1 MEHFYAWCPGAAF
14 YMVDIYERY
23 DLTSTHHFNQD
34 TTASPRVCTRNWST
48 NLDEEWANYSG
59 HGEIP

>member
-1 MEHFYAWCPGAAF
+1 MQHFYAWCPGAAS

-34 TTASPRVCTRNWST
+34 TTASARVCTRNWST

-59 HGEIP
+59 HGEIL